1 MNWRENLYYSLLLNR
16 SRIFIFFFIINICY
30 QTFFSTYRIFVLDTE
45 DKRLRFLQILL
56 KCPVKILDSYL
67 IDLVNNMANRR
78 TRISTT
84 TRISVTTPK
93 HYLFNATEIFLL
105 LVAGADVIIPPR
117 YVTMYYGNKIK
128 IRK

>member
-1 MNWRENLYYSLLLNR
+1 
-16 SRIFIFFFIINICY
+16 
-30 QTFFSTYRIFVLDTE
+30 
-45 DKRLRFLQILL
+45 
-56 KCPVKILDSYL
+56 
-67 IDLVNNMANRR
+67 MANRR

-128 IRK
+128 IRKWKQKIYLCERLQVYVSESDINFVRSFDFLKGKLVMNTPAAGIGNLKKTTSQYFKLFYSVVY